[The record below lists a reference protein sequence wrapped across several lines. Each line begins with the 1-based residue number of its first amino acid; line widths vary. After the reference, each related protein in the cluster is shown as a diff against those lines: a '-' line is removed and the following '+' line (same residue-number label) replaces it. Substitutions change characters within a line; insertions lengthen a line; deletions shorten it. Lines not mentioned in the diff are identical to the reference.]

1 MSSESEYS
9 KQVCKL
15 CADICDACAEECE
28 KHAGHMEH
36 CDSVPK
42 YAVDAKRNVVEFQ
55 GSNKDIYCTALQT

>member
-28 KHAGHMEH
+28 ELVTWNTA
-36 CDSVPK
+36 DSVPK

-55 GSNKDIYCTALQT
+55 GSNKDIYCTGLQT